1 MTHEQRRHVRI
12 AGPFHGVRVGLL
24 DAPVTIYDLSEGGCF
39 VNCLTAP
46 PESGRH
52 LVLKIDLPEEGWI
65 CLKAEVRHAKPEFG
79 FAVSFVDVPSDAAD
93 RLRRGIQRR
102 QGSTGEAE
110 VDSEPSLSG
119 TQSTALNAALT
130 AETTIGDTAGVLLSA
145 DTKQIL
151 VADDDGGVLGLVGK
165 ALSSYRV
172 RTARGVAE
180 AISVGADASVD
191 LLITDYLMPD
201 GTGAE
206 LIRRLRERQPSLKVL
221 IMTGH
226 EAMLNEQG
234 YDWWAK
240 ERHLG
245 KPFTVGDLREAVRAL
260 IGSP

>member
-1 MTHEQRRHVRI
+1 MTNEQRRHVRVP
-12 AGPFHGVRVGLL
+12 GPFHGVRVGLL

-46 PESGRH
+46 PEPGRH

-65 CLKAEVRHAKPEFG
+65 CLKAEVRYAKPEFG
-79 FAVSFVDVPSDAAD
+79 FAVSFADVPSEAAG
-93 RLRRGIQRR
+93 RLRQGIQRR
-102 QGSTGEAE
+102 LG
-110 VDSEPSLSG
+110 
-119 TQSTALNAALT
+119 LT
-130 AETTIGDTAGVLLSA
+130 AETDREPSLGATPSTADDVVLTPETPIDDTASILQSA
-145 DTKQIL
+145 GTKQIL
-151 VADDDGGVLGLVGK
+151 VADDDGGVLALVGK
-165 ALSSYRV
+165 ALSHYRIK
-172 RTARGVAE
+172 TARGVAD
-180 AISVGADASVD
+180 AVAAGRDASID

-245 KPFTVGDLREAVRAL
+245 KPFTVGDLRDAVTTL

>member
-1 MTHEQRRHVRI
+1 MSNEQRRHVRI
-12 AGPFHGVRVGLL
+12 PGPFHGVRVGLL

-52 LVLKIDLPEEGWI
+52 LLLKIDLPEEGWI
-65 CLKAEVRHAKPEFG
+65 CLKAEVKYAKPEFG
-79 FAVSFVDVPSDAAD
+79 FAVSFVEVPSDAAG
-93 RLRRGIQRR
+93 RLRQGIQRR
-102 QGSTGEAE
+102 QGVMAAAE
-110 VDSEPSLSG
+110 GAPSV
-119 TQSTALNAALT
+119 AAAPPAGGATLT
-130 AETTIGDTAGVLLSA
+130 PETPIDDTANILQSA
-145 DTKQIL
+145 GTKQIL

-165 ALSSYRV
+165 ALSHYRV
-172 RTARGVAE
+172 KTARGVAE
-180 AISVGADASVD
+180 AVAVGRDASVD

-206 LIRRLRERQPSLKVL
+206 LIRQLRERQPSLKVL

-245 KPFTVGDLREAVRAL
+245 KPFTVGDLRDAVTSL

>member
-1 MTHEQRRHVRI
+1 MSNEQRRHVRI
-12 AGPFHGVRVGLL
+12 AGPFHGLRIGLI

-46 PESGRH
+46 PEPGRS

-65 CLKAEVRHAKPEFG
+65 CLKAEVKYAKPEFG
-79 FAVSFVDVPSDAAD
+79 FAVSFVDVPTDAAD
-93 RLRRGIQRR
+93 RLRQGIRRR
-102 QGSTGEAE
+102 QGSTGEPGQDPAF
-110 VDSEPSLSG
+110 VTPWATSEAPVTPDTS
-119 TQSTALNAALT
+119 
-130 AETTIGDTAGVLLSA
+130 IDDTATFLQPAG
-145 DTKQIL
+145 TKQIL
-151 VADDDGGVLGLVGK
+151 VADDDGGVLRLVGK
-165 ALSSYRV
+165 ALSHYRV
-172 RTARGVAE
+172 KTARGVGE
-180 AISVGADASVD
+180 AVAVGRDTSMD

-226 EAMLNEQG
+226 EAMLNDQG

-245 KPFTVGDLREAVRAL
+245 KPFTVGDLRHAVTEL

>member
-1 MTHEQRRHVRI
+1 MSNEQRRHVRI
-12 AGPFHGVRVGLL
+12 AGPFHGLRIGLI

-46 PESGRH
+46 PDPGRN

-65 CLKAEVRHAKPEFG
+65 CLKAEVKYAKPEFG
-79 FAVSFVDVPSDAAD
+79 FAVSFVDVPTDAAD
-93 RLRRGIQRR
+93 RLRQGIRRR
-102 QGSTGEAE
+102 QGLTGETGQDPTLVMPWAT
-110 VDSEPSLSG
+110 SEAPV
-119 TQSTALNAALT
+119 TQDTS
-130 AETTIGDTAGVLLSA
+130 IDDTATILQPAG
-145 DTKQIL
+145 TKRIL

-165 ALSSYRV
+165 ALSHYRV
-172 RTARGVAE
+172 KTARGVAE
-180 AISVGADASVD
+180 AVAVGRDASMD

-226 EAMLNEQG
+226 QAMLNDQG

-245 KPFTVGDLREAVRAL
+245 KPFTVGDLRHAVTEL

>member
-1 MTHEQRRHVRI
+1 MSNEQRRHVRI
-12 AGPFHGVRVGLL
+12 AGPFHGLRIGLI

-46 PESGRH
+46 PEPGRN

-65 CLKAEVRHAKPEFG
+65 CLKAEVKYAKPEFG
-79 FAVSFVDVPSDAAD
+79 FAVSFVDVPTDAAD
-93 RLRRGIQRR
+93 RLRQGIRRR
-102 QGSTGEAE
+102 QGLTGETGQDPAF
-110 VDSEPSLSG
+110 VTPWATSETPITPDTS
-119 TQSTALNAALT
+119 
-130 AETTIGDTAGVLLSA
+130 IDDTATIPQPAG
-145 DTKQIL
+145 TKQIL

-165 ALSSYRV
+165 ALSHYRV
-172 RTARGVAE
+172 KTARGVAE
-180 AISVGADASVD
+180 ALAVGRDASMD

-226 EAMLNEQG
+226 EAMLNDQG

-245 KPFTVGDLREAVRAL
+245 KPFTVGDLRHAVTEL

>member
-1 MTHEQRRHVRI
+1 MSNEQRRHVRI
-12 AGPFHGVRVGLL
+12 AGPFHGLRIGLI

-46 PESGRH
+46 PEPGRN

-65 CLKAEVRHAKPEFG
+65 CLKAEVKYAKPEFG
-79 FAVSFVDVPSDAAD
+79 FAVSFVDVPADAAD
-93 RLRRGIQRR
+93 RLRQGIRRR
-102 QGSTGEAE
+102 QGETGNAPANVTPWAMSEAP
-110 VDSEPSLSG
+110 VTSDTS
-119 TQSTALNAALT
+119 
-130 AETTIGDTAGVLLSA
+130 IDDTATILQPA

-151 VADDDGGVLGLVGK
+151 VADDDAGVLGLVGK
-165 ALSSYRV
+165 ALSHYRV
-172 RTARGVAE
+172 RTAHGVAE
-180 AISVGADASVD
+180 AVAMGRDTSMD

-221 IMTGH
+221 FMTGH
-226 EAMLNEQG
+226 EAMLNDQG
-234 YDWWAK
+234 YEWWAK

-245 KPFTVGDLREAVRAL
+245 KPFTVGDLRHAVTEL

>member
-1 MTHEQRRHVRI
+1 MANEQRRHVRI
-12 AGPFHGVRVGLL
+12 PGPFHGYRVGLI

-46 PESGRH
+46 PEPGRS
-52 LVLKIDLPEEGWI
+52 LVLKIDLPEQGWI
-65 CLKAEVRHAKPEFG
+65 CLKAEVKYAKPEFG
-79 FAVSFVDVPSDAAD
+79 FAVSFVDVPTDAAD
-93 RLRRGIQRR
+93 RLRYGILRR
-102 QGSTGEAE
+102 QGLLAEAE
-110 VDSEPSLSG
+110 NPTLATPS
-119 TQSTALNAALT
+119 AARDAALT
-130 AETTIGDTAGVLLSA
+130 SETPIDDTAAVIQAAG
-145 DTKQIL
+145 TKRIL
-151 VADDDGGVLGLVGK
+151 IADDDGGVLGLVGR
-165 ALSSYRV
+165 ALSHYRV
-172 RTARGVAE
+172 KTARDVAE
-180 AISVGADASVD
+180 AIAVGRDSSVD

-234 YDWWAK
+234 YDWWTK

-245 KPFTVGDLREAVRAL
+245 KPFTVGDLRDAVTEL

>member
-1 MTHEQRRHVRI
+1 MGNEQRRHVRI
-12 AGPFHGVRVGLL
+12 PGPFHGLRVGLI

-46 PESGRH
+46 PDPGRN

-65 CLKAEVRHAKPEFG
+65 CLKAEVKYAKPEFG

-93 RLRRGIQRR
+93 RLRQGIRRR
-102 QGSTGEAE
+102 QGLSEMGQDAAFAMPDPVVTPDTSIDDTG
-110 VDSEPSLSG
+110 SILQP
-119 TQSTALNAALT
+119 
-130 AETTIGDTAGVLLSA
+130 AG
-145 DTKQIL
+145 TKQIL

-165 ALSSYRV
+165 ALSHYRIK
-172 RTARGVAE
+172 TARGVAE
-180 AISVGADASVD
+180 AVSVGRDLSVD

-226 EAMLNEQG
+226 EAMLSEQG

-245 KPFTVGDLREAVRAL
+245 KPFTVGDLRHAVTEL
-260 IGSP
+260 IGPP

>member
-1 MTHEQRRHVRI
+1 VANEQRRHVRI
-12 AGPFHGVRVGLL
+12 AGPFHGLRIGLI

-46 PESGRH
+46 PDPGRN

-65 CLKAEVRHAKPEFG
+65 CLKAEVKYAKPEFG

-93 RLRRGIQRR
+93 RLRQGIRRR
-102 QGSTGEAE
+102 QGLAE
-110 VDSEPSLSG
+110 TQQDPSLA
-119 TQSTALNAALT
+119 TPWATDEAAVT
-130 AETTIGDTAGVLLSA
+130 PETSIDDTTTVPQPAG
-145 DTKQIL
+145 TKQIL

-165 ALSSYRV
+165 ALSHYRI

-180 AISVGADASVD
+180 AVMVGRDASVD

-245 KPFTVGDLREAVRAL
+245 KPFTVGDLRHAVTEL